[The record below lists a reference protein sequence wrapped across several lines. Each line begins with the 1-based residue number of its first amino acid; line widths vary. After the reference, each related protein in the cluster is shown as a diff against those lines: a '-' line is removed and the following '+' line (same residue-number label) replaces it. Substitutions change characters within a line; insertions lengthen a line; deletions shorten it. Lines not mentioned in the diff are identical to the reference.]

1 MANSGIPMNSLSLSR
16 AGWGKYALLIPLAA
30 GGVAVGL
37 YLSGALPNYTGVPP
51 ERCPP
56 VVPGPSAQPTPQRF
70 TLSALDVKDQ
80 IEAPSLALDSA
91 GRVFLTWAS
100 KTGNAERTVF
110 LTQTAA
116 ADMTF
121 GTPHALG
128 KAGVYRT
135 TPKTPGGKSAGHERR
150 ATPHV
155 AIEGKNLHVA
165 WSEALPDG
173 SSMRM
178 VMVSSS
184 DGGTSFGSPSRVHR
198 GPGAKP
204 TFTGFATGA
213 GGLIACTW
221 LDDRAGLQQPFAAIR
236 PVGREQFDEEQLVH
250 PGQDGVGVCP
260 CCPTNAV
267 FGADGT
273 LYVAFRNVR
282 DGYRDIA
289 VCRKKAGQSAFEPA
303 VVVVPPAWKF
313 EGCPHDG
320 PSLAIAGGHLHIV
333 WMDARSGT
341 PRCWYAR
348 AGLDE
353 LKFEACELNATAPGS
368 QGNARLFADAAGG
381 LHAVWEE
388 SLGADKEDAQSGH
401 AHHAPQVGAGG
412 GRAILVASMPPGSTS
427 FESGRP
433 VAPKP
438 GVFQTRPAV
447 VSNGR
452 GDLVI
457 AWNELDESG
466 KAVVVMHL
474 PAPTL
479 TSRVSMQ

>member
-1 MANSGIPMNSLSLSR
+1 MNSSFFSR
-16 AGWGKYALLIPLAA
+16 SGWVKYALLVPLAA
-30 GGVAVGL
+30 GGVTVGL
-37 YLSGALPNYTGVPP
+37 YLSGALPMGRGVQP
-51 ERCPP
+51 EALPP
-56 VVPGPSAQPTPQRF
+56 VLPYRDAQPAPQRF
-70 TLSALDVKDQ
+70 ALSALDVKDQ
-80 IEAPSLALDSA
+80 IEAPSLAVDSA
-91 GRVFLTWAS
+91 DRVFLAWAS
-100 KTGNAERTVF
+100 KTGIAERTVF
-110 LTQTAA
+110 LSQAA
-116 ADMTF
+116 SADLTF
-121 GTPHALG
+121 GAPIALG

-135 TPKTPGGKSAGHERR
+135 TPKTPGSKSGGHERR

-155 AIEGKNLHVA
+155 RTEGQNLHVA

-178 VMVSSS
+178 VLV
-184 DGGTSFGSPSRVHR
+184 TSTDAGASFSAPSLVHR
-198 GPGAKP
+198 GQAAKP
-204 TFTGFATGA
+204 TFTGFATGP
-213 GGLIACTW
+213 GGRFACTW
-221 LDDRAGLQQPFAAIR
+221 LDDRAGVQQPFAAVR
-236 PVGREQFDEEQLVH
+236 PSGREQFEEELLVH

-260 CCPTNAV
+260 CCPTAAV

-273 LYVAFRNVR
+273 LFVAFRNVR
-282 DGYRDIA
+282 EGYRDIA
-289 VCRKKAGQSAFEPA
+289 ICRKKPGQSAFEPA
-303 VVVVPPAWKF
+303 VAVVPPAWKF

-320 PSLAIAGGHLHIV
+320 PSLAIAGDHLHIV

-348 AGLDE
+348 SGLDA
-353 LKFEACELNATAPGS
+353 LQFEARELNPSAPGS

-388 SLGADKEDAQSGH
+388 SLGAEKDDAHSGH
-401 AHHAPQVGAGG
+401 THAAPQVGGGG
-412 GRAILVASMPPGSTS
+412 GRAILVATMPPGLPS
-427 FESGRP
+427 FGSGRP

-447 VSNGR
+447 VSTAR

-479 TSRVSMQ
+479 TSRANLQ